1 MTAANCGSVA
11 AQALKISEVEERE
24 LRRRAGQY
32 TRPHR
37 EVIRAKLVLLA
48 AEGLSDVEIAARL
61 DCTDRMVSKW
71 RERFV
76 SEGLAG
82 LDERPR
88 PGRPRSFPPRRD
100 RRGQGAGVRAAG
112 ADRATAIALVGR

>member
-1 MTAANCGSVA
+1 MAAE
-11 AQALKISEVEERE
+11 ALVLSEVEERE
-24 LRRRAGQY
+24 LRLRAGQY
-32 TRPHR
+32 TRSYR
-37 EVIRAKLVLLA
+37 EVVRAKLVLLA

-61 DCTDRMVSKW
+61 DVTDRMVAKW
-71 RERFV
+71 RCRFR

-88 PGRPRSFPPRRD
+88 PGRSRSFSPRAD

-112 ADRATAIALVGR
+112 GGGPADLALVIG